1 MAFFKVDRDIYWKLQ
16 YPQRFIYAD
25 ICSRI
30 NYNEP
35 FVQSGVICG
44 HEQCVVTLGL
54 LAARYCAY
62 THKESS
68 SGPCTACKKL
78 IRKYLSQMK
87 DIIDLEVVASKN
99 KGAKAL
105 RITLKGNTKG
115 MTKGNTTVTTQVT
128 EPQRVKP
135 KEIEIKGTLKGRQE
149 RTHVLDYK
157 VLDYKNNDL
166 RWSNISQE
174 LFKIANIEYTY
185 NDEYKNVLRIIEQIV
200 TRNNLNDR
208 DIIGAATQA
217 QSISPVKTS
226 IVGWLQTTVAPRIK
240 DIVNA
245 NALPQH
251 QIYPDLPVR
260 ENQKEINKE
269 GMKSLKEALSK
280 LKIGGSDA
288 DERKA
293 G

>member
-1 MAFFKVDRDIYWKLQ
+1 MAFFKVDRDIYWKLK

-44 HEQCVVTLGL
+44 HEQCVVTLAL

-68 SGPCTACKKL
+68 PCTACKKMV
-78 IRKYLSQMK
+78 RRYLSQMK
-87 DIIDLEVVASKN
+87 DIIDLELVASKN
-99 KGAKAL
+99 KGGKAF
-105 RITLKGNTKG
+105 RITLKGTTKLD
-115 MTKGNTTVTTQVT
+115 TKLDTKVTTQVT

-135 KEIEIKGTLKGRQE
+135 KRIETKGTQRGRQE
-149 RTHVLDYK
+149 RRHVLDYK

-174 LFKIANIEYTY
+174 LFKIANIEYTH
-185 NDEYKNVLRIIEQIV
+185 NEEYKNVIKIVEQIV

-226 IVGWLQTTVAPRIK
+226 IVGWLQTTVAPKIK

-251 QIYPDLPVR
+251 QVYPDLPVR
-260 ENQKEINKE
+260 ENQEEINAE
-269 GMKSLKEALSK
+269 GMKSLKEALAK
-280 LKIGGSDA
+280 IKIGDSDA

>member
-1 MAFFKVDRDIYWKLQ
+1 MAFFKVDRDIYWKLK

-44 HEQCVVTLGL
+44 HEQCVVTLAL

-68 SGPCTACKKL
+68 PCTACKKMV
-78 IRKYLSQMK
+78 RRYLSQMK
-87 DIIDLEVVASKN
+87 DIIDLELVASKN
-99 KGAKAL
+99 KGGKAF
-105 RITLKGNTKG
+105 RITLKGNTKLD
-115 MTKGNTTVTTQVT
+115 TKRDTKATTQVV

-135 KEIEIKGTLKGRQE
+135 KRIETNGTQKGRQE
-149 RTHVLDYK
+149 RRHVLDYK
-157 VLDYKNNDL
+157 ELEYKNNDL

-174 LFKIANIEYTY
+174 IFKIANIEYTH
-185 NDEYKNVLRIIEQIV
+185 NEEYKNVIKIVEQIV
-200 TRNNLNDR
+200 TRNNLKDQ
-208 DIIGAATQA
+208 DIVRASVQA
-217 QSISPVKTS
+217 QGISPVKTS
-226 IVGWLQTTVAPRIK
+226 IVGWIQTAVAPKIK
-240 DIVNA
+240 AIAISNA
-245 NALPQH
+245 QPQH
-251 QIYPDLPVR
+251 QVYPDLPVR
-260 ENQKEINKE
+260 ENQEEINKE
-269 GMKSLKEALSK
+269 GMKSLKDALSK
-280 LKIGGSDA
+280 LKMGGSDE